1 MSYIGSKQISE
12 AGPQAE
18 HLEQTENSFYFPLI
32 LWGRKGNQE
41 MCALKHSADECG
53 RS

>member
-1 MSYIGSKQISE
+1 MKNIGSKQISE

-18 HLEQTENSFYFPLI
+18 HLEQTENSFCFPLI

-41 MCALKHSADECG
+41 MAVLRHCADECE
-53 RS
+53 